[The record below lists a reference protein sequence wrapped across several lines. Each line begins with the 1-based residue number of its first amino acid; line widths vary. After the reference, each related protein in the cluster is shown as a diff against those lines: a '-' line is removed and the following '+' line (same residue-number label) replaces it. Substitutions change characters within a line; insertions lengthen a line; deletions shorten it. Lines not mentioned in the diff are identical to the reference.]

1 MHHKIAHNYS
11 STALFEVY
19 PMVLSLRVVI
29 ASPLL
34 LLALGC
40 STQSSLFEGKKIDY
54 KSAGQ
59 IQPLE
64 IPPDL
69 TSPSSDDRFSIPDGK
84 APSSATLSTYDGAKT
99 AGTTDKAAK
108 VLPTNTKIKVERD
121 GSQRWL
127 KINMPAEELWLQV
140 KDFWQETGFI
150 LKVDAPEAG
159 VMETDWAENRAKIP
173 QDFVRNTIGKIFD
186 GLYST
191 GERDKFRTRLER
203 GKEAGTT
210 EVYIS
215 HRGMQEVYTS
225 ELKKDTRWQPRKA
238 DQELE
243 AEMLLRLANR
253 LGSEDAREQADAA
266 PKPEDRAKL
275 VKAAEGKSQLNVLED
290 FERAWRRVG
299 LALDR
304 IGFTVDDRDRSK
316 GLYFVSYVDA
326 QDDNKVKPK
335 GFFARLFGSGDPKPG
350 KQEQYRILVSDA
362 GENTAVRVQDKA
374 GNAEKTTVGDKILDL
389 LYNQLK

>member
-1 MHHKIAHNYS
+1 MKS
-11 STALFEVY
+11 
-19 PMVLSLRVVI
+19 SLRVVL
-29 ASPLL
+29 ASSLLVPL
-34 LLALGC
+34 LGC
-40 STQSSLFEGKKIDY
+40 STQSSFLESKKIDY

-69 TSPSSDDRFSIPDGK
+69 TSPSSDDRFAVPDGK
-84 APSSATLSTYDGAKT
+84 SSSSTTLSTYESGKIA
-99 AGTTDKAAK
+99 AGSSDKSGK
-108 VLPTNTKIKVERD
+108 VLPVNNKIKLERD

-127 KINMPAEELWLQV
+127 KVDMPAEELWLQV

-150 LKVDAPEAG
+150 LKIDASEAG

-173 QDFVRNTIGKIFD
+173 QDIVRSTLGKVFD

-210 EVYIS
+210 EIYIT

-238 DQELE
+238 DPELE

-253 LGSEDAREQADAA
+253 LGSEAARTQVDAQ

-275 VKAAEGKSQLNVLED
+275 VKSGEGKSQLNVLED

-304 IGFTVDDRDRSK
+304 VGFTVDDRDRSK
-316 GLYFVSYVDA
+316 GIYFVSYVDP

-335 GFFARLFGSGDPKPG
+335 GFFARIFGSGDPKPG
-350 KQEQYRILVSDA
+350 KQDQYRILVSDA
-362 GENTAVRVQDKA
+362 GETTAVRVQDKT
-374 GNAEKTTVGDKILDL
+374 GNPEKTAVGGKILDL
-389 LYNQLK
+389 LYDQLK

>member
-1 MHHKIAHNYS
+1 MKS
-11 STALFEVY
+11 
-19 PMVLSLRVVI
+19 SLRVVI
-29 ASPLL
+29 ASSLL
-34 LLALGC
+34 VPVLGC
-40 STQSSLFEGKKIDY
+40 STQSSFLESKKIDY

-69 TSPSSDDRFSIPDGK
+69 TSPSSDDRFAVPDGK
-84 APSSATLSTYDGAKT
+84 SSSSTTLSTYESGKVA
-99 AGTTDKAAK
+99 AGSSDKSGK
-108 VLPTNTKIKVERD
+108 VLPVNSKIKLERD

-127 KINMPAEELWLQV
+127 KIDMPAEDLWLQV
-140 KDFWQETGFI
+140 RDFWQETGFI
-150 LKVDAPEAG
+150 LKIDASEAG

-173 QDFVRNTIGKIFD
+173 QDILRSTIGKVFD

-210 EVYIS
+210 EVYIT

-238 DQELE
+238 DPELE

-253 LGSEDAREQADAA
+253 LGSEDARTQADAQ
-266 PKPEDRAKL
+266 PKPADRAKL
-275 VKAAEGKSQLNVLED
+275 VKSGEGKSQLDVLED

-304 IGFTVDDRDRSK
+304 VGFTVDDRDRSK
-316 GLYFVSYVDA
+316 GIYFVSYVDP

-335 GFFARLFGSGDPKPG
+335 GFFARIFGSGDSKPG
-350 KQEQYRILVSDA
+350 KQEQYRVLVSDA
-362 GENTAVRVQDKA
+362 GETTAVRIQDKT
-374 GNAEKTTVGDKILDL
+374 GSPEKTAVGGKILEL
-389 LYNQLK
+389 LYDQLK

>member
-1 MHHKIAHNYS
+1 MKS
-11 STALFEVY
+11 
-19 PMVLSLRVVI
+19 SLRVVI
-29 ASPLL
+29 ASSLL
-34 LLALGC
+34 VPVLGC
-40 STQSSLFEGKKIDY
+40 STQSSFLESKKIDY

-69 TSPSSDDRFSIPDGK
+69 TSPSSDDRFAVPDGK
-84 APSSATLSTYDGAKT
+84 SSNSTTLSTYESGKVA
-99 AGTTDKAAK
+99 ARSSDKSGK
-108 VLPTNTKIKVERD
+108 VLPVNSKIKLERD

-127 KINMPAEELWLQV
+127 KIDMPAEDLWLQV
-140 KDFWQETGFI
+140 RDFWQETGFI
-150 LKVDAPEAG
+150 LKIDASEAG

-173 QDFVRNTIGKIFD
+173 QDILRSTIGKVFD

-210 EVYIS
+210 EVYIT

-238 DQELE
+238 DPELE

-253 LGSEDAREQADAA
+253 LGSEDARTQADAQ

-275 VKAAEGKSQLNVLED
+275 VKSGEGKSQLDVLED

-304 IGFTVDDRDRSK
+304 VGFTVDDRDRSK
-316 GLYFVSYVDA
+316 GIYFVSYVDP
-326 QDDNKVKPK
+326 QDDNKVKPR
-335 GFFARLFGSGDPKPG
+335 GFFARIFGSGDPKPG

-362 GENTAVRVQDKA
+362 GETTAVRIQDKT
-374 GNAEKTTVGDKILDL
+374 GSPEKTAVGGKILEL
-389 LYNQLK
+389 LYDQLK

>member
-1 MHHKIAHNYS
+1 MKS
-11 STALFEVY
+11 
-19 PMVLSLRVVI
+19 SLRVVI
-29 ASPLL
+29 ASSLL
-34 LLALGC
+34 VPVLGC
-40 STQSSLFEGKKIDY
+40 STQSSFLESKKIDY

-69 TSPSSDDRFSIPDGK
+69 TSPSSDDRFAVPDGK
-84 APSSATLSTYDGAKT
+84 SSSSTTLSTYESGKVA
-99 AGTTDKAAK
+99 ARSSDKSGK
-108 VLPTNTKIKVERD
+108 VLPVNSKIKLERD

-127 KINMPAEELWLQV
+127 KIDMPAEDLWLQV
-140 KDFWQETGFI
+140 RDFWQETGFI
-150 LKVDAPEAG
+150 LKIDASEAG

-173 QDFVRNTIGKIFD
+173 QDILRSTIGKVFD

-210 EVYIS
+210 EVYIT

-238 DQELE
+238 DPELE

-253 LGSEDAREQADAA
+253 LGSEDARTQADAQ

-275 VKAAEGKSQLNVLED
+275 VKSGEGKSQLDVLED

-304 IGFTVDDRDRSK
+304 VGFTVDDRDRSK
-316 GLYFVSYVDA
+316 GIYFVSYVDP

-335 GFFARLFGSGDPKPG
+335 GFFARIFGSGDPKPG

-362 GENTAVRVQDKA
+362 GETTAVRIQDKT
-374 GNAEKTTVGDKILDL
+374 GSPEKTAVGGKILEL
-389 LYNQLK
+389 LYDQLK

>member
-1 MHHKIAHNYS
+1 MKS
-11 STALFEVY
+11 
-19 PMVLSLRVVI
+19 SLRVVI
-29 ASPLL
+29 ASSLL
-34 LLALGC
+34 VPVLGC
-40 STQSSLFEGKKIDY
+40 STQSSFLESKKIDY

-69 TSPSSDDRFSIPDGK
+69 TSPSSDDRFAVPDGK
-84 APSSATLSTYDGAKT
+84 SSSSTTLSTYESGKIA
-99 AGTTDKAAK
+99 AGSSDKSGK
-108 VLPTNTKIKVERD
+108 VLPVNSKIKLERD

-127 KINMPAEELWLQV
+127 KIDMPAEDLWLQV
-140 KDFWQETGFI
+140 RDFWQETGFI
-150 LKVDAPEAG
+150 LKIDASEAG

-173 QDFVRNTIGKIFD
+173 QDILRSTIGKVFD

-210 EVYIS
+210 EVYIT

-238 DQELE
+238 DPELE

-253 LGSEDAREQADAA
+253 LGSEDARTQADAQ

-275 VKAAEGKSQLNVLED
+275 VKSGEGKSQLDVLED

-304 IGFTVDDRDRSK
+304 VGFTVDDRDRSK
-316 GLYFVSYVDA
+316 GIYFVSYVDP

-335 GFFARLFGSGDPKPG
+335 GFFARIFGSGDPKPG

-362 GENTAVRVQDKA
+362 GETTAVRIQDKT
-374 GNAEKTTVGDKILDL
+374 GTPEKTAVGGKILEL
-389 LYNQLK
+389 LYDQLK

>member
-1 MHHKIAHNYS
+1 MKSYVRA
-11 STALFEVY
+11 AFAA
-19 PMVLSLRVVI
+19 SLLV
-29 ASPLL
+29 S
-34 LLALGC
+34 ALGC
-40 STQSSLFEGKKIDY
+40 STQSSFLESKKIDY

-69 TSPSSDDRFSIPDGK
+69 TAPSADERFTVPDGK
-84 APSSATLSTYDGAKT
+84 SGSSATLSTYEGGKT
-99 AGTTDKAAK
+99 AGTTDKSAK
-108 VLPTNTKIKVERD
+108 VLPTNNKIKLERD

-127 KINMPAEELWLQV
+127 KINLPAEELWLQV

-159 VMETDWAENRAKIP
+159 VMETDWAENRAKLP
-173 QDFVRNTIGKIFD
+173 QDFLRNSLGKVFD

-191 GERDKFRTRLER
+191 AERDKFRTRLER

-215 HRGMQEVYTS
+215 HRGMQEIYTS

-238 DQELE
+238 DPELE
-243 AEMLLRLANR
+243 TEMLLRLANR
-253 LGSEDAREQADAA
+253 LGSEDARAQADAQ

-275 VKAAEGKSQLNVLED
+275 AKAADGKSQLNVLED

-304 IGFTVDDRDRSK
+304 VGFTVDDRDRSK
-316 GLYFVSYVDA
+316 GVYFVSYVDP

-335 GFFARLFGSGDPKPG
+335 GFFARLFGSGDSKPG
-350 KQEQYRILVSDA
+350 KQEQYRISVSDSGA
-362 GENTAVRVQDKA
+362 STAVRVQDKA
-374 GNAEKTTVGDKILDL
+374 GNPEKTPVGDKILDL
-389 LYNQLK
+389 LYAQLK

>member
-1 MHHKIAHNYS
+1 MKS
-11 STALFEVY
+11 SLC
-19 PMVLSLRVVI
+19 VVI
-29 ASPLL
+29 ASSLL
-34 LLALGC
+34 VPMLGC
-40 STQSSLFEGKKIDY
+40 STQSSFLESKKIDY

-69 TSPSSDDRFSIPDGK
+69 TSPSSDDRFAVPDGK
-84 APSSATLSTYDGAKT
+84 SSSSTTLSTYESGKVA
-99 AGTTDKAAK
+99 AGSSDKSGK
-108 VLPTNTKIKVERD
+108 VLPVNSKIKLERD

-127 KINMPAEELWLQV
+127 KIDMPAEDLWLQV
-140 KDFWQETGFI
+140 RDFWQETGFI
-150 LKVDAPEAG
+150 LKIDASEAG

-173 QDFVRNTIGKIFD
+173 QDIVRSTIGKVFD

-210 EVYIS
+210 EVYIT

-238 DQELE
+238 DPELE

-253 LGSEDAREQADAA
+253 LGSEDARTQIDAQ

-275 VKAAEGKSQLNVLED
+275 VKSGEGKSQLDVLED

-304 IGFTVDDRDRSK
+304 VGFTVDDRDRSK
-316 GLYFVSYVDA
+316 GIYFVSYVDP

-335 GFFARLFGSGDPKPG
+335 GFFARIFGSGDPKPG
-350 KQEQYRILVSDA
+350 KQAQYRILVSDA
-362 GENTAVRVQDKA
+362 GETTAVRIQDKT
-374 GNAEKTTVGDKILDL
+374 GTPEKTAVGGKILEL
-389 LYNQLK
+389 LYDQLK

>member
-1 MHHKIAHNYS
+1 MKS
-11 STALFEVY
+11 SLC
-19 PMVLSLRVVI
+19 VVI
-29 ASPLL
+29 ASSLL
-34 LLALGC
+34 VPMLGC
-40 STQSSLFEGKKIDY
+40 STQSSFLESKKIDY

-69 TSPSSDDRFSIPDGK
+69 TSPSSDDRFAVPDGK
-84 APSSATLSTYDGAKT
+84 SSSSTTLSTYESGKVA
-99 AGTTDKAAK
+99 AGSSDKSGK
-108 VLPTNTKIKVERD
+108 VLPVNSKIKLERD

-127 KINMPAEELWLQV
+127 KIDMPAEDLWLQV
-140 KDFWQETGFI
+140 RDFWQETGFI
-150 LKVDAPEAG
+150 LKIDASEAG

-173 QDFVRNTIGKIFD
+173 QDIVRSTIGKVFD

-210 EVYIS
+210 EVYIT

-238 DQELE
+238 DPELE

-253 LGSEDAREQADAA
+253 LGSEDARTQIDAQ

-275 VKAAEGKSQLNVLED
+275 VKSGEGKGQLDVLED

-304 IGFTVDDRDRSK
+304 VGFTVDDRDRSK
-316 GLYFVSYVDA
+316 GIYFVSYVDP

-335 GFFARLFGSGDPKPG
+335 GFFARIFGSGDPKPG

-362 GENTAVRVQDKA
+362 GETTAVRIQDKT
-374 GNAEKTTVGDKILDL
+374 GTPEKTAVGGKILEL
-389 LYNQLK
+389 LYDQLK

>member
-1 MHHKIAHNYS
+1 MSQKIAQSNS
-11 STALFEVY
+11 FSALSEVS
-19 PMVLSLRVVI
+19 PMMSYLRAAIAASLLVSV
-29 ASPLL
+29 
-34 LLALGC
+34 LGC
-40 STQSSLFEGKKIDY
+40 STQSSFLENKKIDY

-69 TSPSSDDRFSIPDGK
+69 TAPSADDRFSVPDGK
-84 APSSATLSTYDGAKT
+84 SGGSTTLSTYEGGKA
-99 AGTTDKAAK
+99 AGTTDKSAK
-108 VLPTNTKIKVERD
+108 VLPTNNKIKLERD
-121 GSQRWL
+121 GGQRWL
-127 KINMPAEELWLQV
+127 KVNVPAEELWLQV

-150 LKVDAPEAG
+150 LKIDAPEAG

-173 QDFVRNTIGKIFD
+173 QDIVRSTIGKVFD

-191 GERDKFRTRLER
+191 AERDKFRTRLER

-238 DQELE
+238 DAELE
-243 AEMLLRLANR
+243 TEMLLRLANR
-253 LGSEDAREQADAA
+253 LGSEDARSQAEAQ

-275 VKAAEGKSQLNVLED
+275 VKASDGKSQLDVLED

-304 IGFTVDDRDRSK
+304 VGFTVDDRDRSK
-316 GLYFVSYVDA
+316 GIYFVSYVDP

-335 GFFARLFGSGDPKPG
+335 GFFARLFGSGDSKPG
-350 KQEQYRILVSDA
+350 KQEQYRISISDA
-362 GENTAVRVQDKA
+362 GNSTAVRVQDKS
-374 GNAEKTTVGDKILDL
+374 GNPEKTPVGDKILDL
-389 LYNQLK
+389 LYAQLK

>member
-1 MHHKIAHNYS
+1 MKYYLRAAIA
-11 STALFEVY
+11 A
-19 PMVLSLRVVI
+19 
-29 ASPLL
+29 PLL
-34 LLALGC
+34 VLALGC
-40 STQSSLFEGKKIDY
+40 STQSSFFANKKIDY

-69 TSPSSDDRFSIPDGK
+69 TAPSSDDRFAVPDGK
-84 APSSATLSTYDGAKT
+84 SQGGTTLSTYEGGKT
-99 AGTTDKAAK
+99 AGTTDKSAK
-108 VLPTNTKIKVERD
+108 VLPTNSKFKLERD
-121 GSQRWL
+121 GNQRWL

-150 LKVDAPEAG
+150 LKIDAPEAG

-173 QDFVRNTIGKIFD
+173 QDILRRTIGKVFD

-203 GKEAGTT
+203 AEESGTT
-210 EVYIS
+210 EVYIT

-238 DQELE
+238 DAELE

-253 LGSEDAREQADAA
+253 LGSEDVRAQADAQ
-266 PKPEDRAKL
+266 PKPVDRAKF
-275 VKAAEGKSQLNVLED
+275 VKASDGKSQLNVLED

-304 IGFTVDDRDRSK
+304 VGFTVDDRDRSK
-316 GLYFVSYVDA
+316 GVYFVSYVDP

-350 KQEQYRILVSDA
+350 KQEQYRIIVSDA
-362 GENTAVRVQDKA
+362 GNSSAVRIQDKA
-374 GNAEKTTVGDKILDL
+374 GNPEKTQVGDKILDL

>member
-1 MHHKIAHNYS
+1 MKS
-11 STALFEVY
+11 
-19 PMVLSLRVVI
+19 SLRVVL
-29 ASPLL
+29 ASSLLVPL
-34 LLALGC
+34 LGC
-40 STQSSLFEGKKIDY
+40 STQSSFLESKKIDY

-69 TSPSSDDRFSIPDGK
+69 TSPSSDDRFAVPDGK
-84 APSSATLSTYDGAKT
+84 SSGSTTLSTYESGKIA
-99 AGTTDKAAK
+99 AGSSDKSGK
-108 VLPTNTKIKVERD
+108 VLPVNSKIKLERD

-127 KINMPAEELWLQV
+127 KIHMPAEELWLQV
-140 KDFWQETGFI
+140 RDFWQETGFI
-150 LKVDAPEAG
+150 LKIDASEAG

-173 QDFVRNTIGKIFD
+173 QDIVRRTIGKVFD

-203 GKEAGTT
+203 GKEPGTT
-210 EVYIS
+210 EIYIT

-238 DQELE
+238 DPELE

-253 LGSEDAREQADAA
+253 LGSEAARTQVDAQ
-266 PKPEDRAKL
+266 PKPEDRTKL
-275 VKAAEGKSQLNVLED
+275 VKSGEGKSQLNVLED

-304 IGFTVDDRDRSK
+304 VGFTVDDRDRSK
-316 GLYFVSYVDA
+316 GIYFVSYVDP
-326 QDDNKVKPK
+326 QDDNKVKPR
-335 GFFARLFGSGDPKPG
+335 GFFARIFGSGDPKPG
-350 KQEQYRILVSDA
+350 KQDQYRILVSDA
-362 GENTAVRVQDKA
+362 GETTAVRVQDKT
-374 GNAEKTTVGDKILDL
+374 GNPEKTAVGGKILEL
-389 LYNQLK
+389 LYDQLK

>member
-1 MHHKIAHNYS
+1 MKS
-11 STALFEVY
+11 
-19 PMVLSLRVVI
+19 SLRVVI
-29 ASPLL
+29 ASSLL
-34 LLALGC
+34 VPVLGC
-40 STQSSLFEGKKIDY
+40 STQSSFLESKKIDY

-69 TSPSSDDRFSIPDGK
+69 TSPSSDDRFAVPDGK
-84 APSSATLSTYDGAKT
+84 SSNSTTLSTYESGKVA
-99 AGTTDKAAK
+99 ARSSDKSGK
-108 VLPTNTKIKVERD
+108 VLPVNSKIKLERD

-127 KINMPAEELWLQV
+127 KIDMPAEDLWLQV
-140 KDFWQETGFI
+140 RDFWQETGFI
-150 LKVDAPEAG
+150 LKIDASEAG

-173 QDFVRNTIGKIFD
+173 QDILRSTIGKVFD

-210 EVYIS
+210 EVYIT

-238 DQELE
+238 DPELE

-253 LGSEDAREQADAA
+253 LGSEDARTQADAQ
-266 PKPEDRAKL
+266 PKPADRAKL
-275 VKAAEGKSQLNVLED
+275 VKSGEGKSQLDVLED

-304 IGFTVDDRDRSK
+304 VGFTVDDRDRSK
-316 GLYFVSYVDA
+316 GIYFVSYVDP

-335 GFFARLFGSGDPKPG
+335 GFFARIFGSGDSKPG
-350 KQEQYRILVSDA
+350 KQEQYRVLVSDA
-362 GENTAVRVQDKA
+362 GETTAVRIQDKT
-374 GNAEKTTVGDKILDL
+374 GSPEKTAVGGKILEL
-389 LYNQLK
+389 LYDQLK

>member
-1 MHHKIAHNYS
+1 MKS
-11 STALFEVY
+11 
-19 PMVLSLRVVI
+19 SLRVVI
-29 ASPLL
+29 ASSLL
-34 LLALGC
+34 VPVLGC
-40 STQSSLFEGKKIDY
+40 STQSSFLESKKIDY

-69 TSPSSDDRFSIPDGK
+69 TSPSSDDRFAVPDGK
-84 APSSATLSTYDGAKT
+84 SSSSTTLSTYESGKVA
-99 AGTTDKAAK
+99 AGSSDKSGK
-108 VLPTNTKIKVERD
+108 VLPVNSKIKLERD

-127 KINMPAEELWLQV
+127 KIDMPAEDLWLPV
-140 KDFWQETGFI
+140 RDFWQETGFI
-150 LKVDAPEAG
+150 LKIDASEAG

-173 QDFVRNTIGKIFD
+173 QDILRSTIGKVFD

-210 EVYIS
+210 EVYIT

-238 DQELE
+238 DPELE

-253 LGSEDAREQADAA
+253 LGSEDARTQADAQ

-275 VKAAEGKSQLNVLED
+275 VKSGEGKSQLDVLED

-304 IGFTVDDRDRSK
+304 VGFTVDDRDRSK
-316 GLYFVSYVDA
+316 GIYFVSYVDP

-335 GFFARLFGSGDPKPG
+335 GFFARIFGSGDPKPG

-362 GENTAVRVQDKA
+362 GETTAVRIQDKT
-374 GNAEKTTVGDKILDL
+374 GSPEKTAVGGKILEL
-389 LYNQLK
+389 LYDQLK

>member
-1 MHHKIAHNYS
+1 MKS
-11 STALFEVY
+11 SLC
-19 PMVLSLRVVI
+19 VVI
-29 ASPLL
+29 ASSLL
-34 LLALGC
+34 VPMLGC
-40 STQSSLFEGKKIDY
+40 STQSSFLESKKIDY

-69 TSPSSDDRFSIPDGK
+69 TSPSSDDRFAVPDGK
-84 APSSATLSTYDGAKT
+84 SSSSTTLSTYESGKVA
-99 AGTTDKAAK
+99 AGSSDKSGK
-108 VLPTNTKIKVERD
+108 VLPVNSKIKLERD

-127 KINMPAEELWLQV
+127 KIDMPAEDLWLQV
-140 KDFWQETGFI
+140 RDFWQETGFI
-150 LKVDAPEAG
+150 LKIDASEAG

-173 QDFVRNTIGKIFD
+173 QDIVRSTIGKVFD

-210 EVYIS
+210 EVYIT

-238 DQELE
+238 DPELE

-253 LGSEDAREQADAA
+253 LGSEDARTQADAQ

-275 VKAAEGKSQLNVLED
+275 VKSGEGKGQLDVLED

-304 IGFTVDDRDRSK
+304 VGFTVDDRDRSK
-316 GLYFVSYVDA
+316 GIYFVSYVDP

-335 GFFARLFGSGDPKPG
+335 GFFARIFGSGDPKPG

-362 GENTAVRVQDKA
+362 GETTAVRIQDKT
-374 GNAEKTTVGDKILDL
+374 GTPEKTAVGGKILEL
-389 LYNQLK
+389 LYDQLK

>member
-1 MHHKIAHNYS
+1 MKSYVHAAIA
-11 STALFEVY
+11 A
-19 PMVLSLRVVI
+19 SLLV
-29 ASPLL
+29 S
-34 LLALGC
+34 ALGC
-40 STQSSLFEGKKIDY
+40 STQSSFLESKKIDY

-69 TSPSSDDRFSIPDGK
+69 TAPSADERFSVPDGK
-84 APSSATLSTYDGAKT
+84 SGSSATLSTYEGGKT
-99 AGTTDKAAK
+99 AGTTDKSAK
-108 VLPTNTKIKVERD
+108 VLPTNNKIKLERD

-150 LKVDAPEAG
+150 LKIDAPEAG
-159 VMETDWAENRAKIP
+159 LMETDWAENRAKLP
-173 QDFVRNTIGKIFD
+173 QDFLRNSLGKVFD

-191 GERDKFRTRLER
+191 AERDKFRTRLER

-215 HRGMQEVYTS
+215 HRGMQEIYTS

-238 DQELE
+238 DPELE
-243 AEMLLRLANR
+243 TEMLLRLANR
-253 LGSEDAREQADAA
+253 LGSEDARAQADVQ

-275 VKAAEGKSQLNVLED
+275 TKAADGKSQLNVLED

-304 IGFTVDDRDRSK
+304 VGFTVDDRDRSK
-316 GLYFVSYVDA
+316 GVYFVSYVDP

-335 GFFARLFGSGDPKPG
+335 GFFARLFGSGDSKPG

-362 GENTAVRVQDKA
+362 GESTAVRVQDK
-374 GNAEKTTVGDKILDL
+374 GGDPEKSPVGDKILDL
-389 LYNQLK
+389 LYAQLK

>member
-1 MHHKIAHNYS
+1 MKS
-11 STALFEVY
+11 
-19 PMVLSLRVVI
+19 SLRVVI
-29 ASPLL
+29 ASSLL
-34 LLALGC
+34 VPVLGC
-40 STQSSLFEGKKIDY
+40 STQSSFLESKKIDY

-69 TSPSSDDRFSIPDGK
+69 TSPSSDDRFAVPDGK
-84 APSSATLSTYDGAKT
+84 SSSSTTLSTYESGKVA
-99 AGTTDKAAK
+99 AGSSDKSGK
-108 VLPTNTKIKVERD
+108 VLPVNSKIKLERD

-127 KINMPAEELWLQV
+127 KIDMPAEDLWLQV
-140 KDFWQETGFI
+140 RDFWQETGFI
-150 LKVDAPEAG
+150 LKIDTSEAG

-173 QDFVRNTIGKIFD
+173 QDILRSTIGKVFD

-203 GKEAGTT
+203 GKEPGTT

-238 DQELE
+238 DPELE

-253 LGSEDAREQADAA
+253 LGSEDARTQADAQ

-275 VKAAEGKSQLNVLED
+275 VKSGEGKSQLDVLED

-304 IGFTVDDRDRSK
+304 VGFTVDDRDRSK
-316 GLYFVSYVDA
+316 GIYFVSYVDP

-335 GFFARLFGSGDPKPG
+335 GFFARIFGSGDPKPG

-362 GENTAVRVQDKA
+362 GETTAVRIQDKT
-374 GNAEKTTVGDKILDL
+374 GTPEKTAVGGKILEL
-389 LYNQLK
+389 LYDQLK

>member
-1 MHHKIAHNYS
+1 MKS
-11 STALFEVY
+11 
-19 PMVLSLRVVI
+19 SLRVVI
-29 ASPLL
+29 ASSLL
-34 LLALGC
+34 VPVLGC
-40 STQSSLFEGKKIDY
+40 STQSSFLESKKIDY

-69 TSPSSDDRFSIPDGK
+69 TSPSSDDRFAVPDGK
-84 APSSATLSTYDGAKT
+84 SSNSTTLSTYESGKVA
-99 AGTTDKAAK
+99 ARSSDKSGK
-108 VLPTNTKIKVERD
+108 VLPVNSRIKLERD

-127 KINMPAEELWLQV
+127 KIDMPAEDLWLQV
-140 KDFWQETGFI
+140 RDFWQETGFI
-150 LKVDAPEAG
+150 LKIDASEAG

-173 QDFVRNTIGKIFD
+173 QDILRSTIGKVFD

-210 EVYIS
+210 EVYIT

-238 DQELE
+238 DPELE

-253 LGSEDAREQADAA
+253 LGSEDARTQADAQ
-266 PKPEDRAKL
+266 PKPADRAKL
-275 VKAAEGKSQLNVLED
+275 VKSGEGKSQLDVLED

-304 IGFTVDDRDRSK
+304 VGFTVDDRDRSK
-316 GLYFVSYVDA
+316 GIYFVSYVDP

-335 GFFARLFGSGDPKPG
+335 GFFARIFGSGDSKPG
-350 KQEQYRILVSDA
+350 KQEQYRVLVSDA
-362 GENTAVRVQDKA
+362 GETTAVRIQDKT
-374 GNAEKTTVGDKILDL
+374 GSPEKTAVGGKILEL
-389 LYNQLK
+389 LYDQLK

>member
-1 MHHKIAHNYS
+1 MKS
-11 STALFEVY
+11 
-19 PMVLSLRVVI
+19 SLRVVI
-29 ASPLL
+29 ASSLL
-34 LLALGC
+34 VPVLGC
-40 STQSSLFEGKKIDY
+40 STQSSFLESKKIDY

-69 TSPSSDDRFSIPDGK
+69 TSPSSDDRFAVPDGK
-84 APSSATLSTYDGAKT
+84 SSSSTTLSTYESGKIA
-99 AGTTDKAAK
+99 AGSSDKSGK
-108 VLPTNTKIKVERD
+108 VLPVNSKIKLERD

-127 KINMPAEELWLQV
+127 KIDMPAEDLWLQV
-140 KDFWQETGFI
+140 RDFWQETGFI
-150 LKVDAPEAG
+150 LKIDASEAG

-173 QDFVRNTIGKIFD
+173 QDILRSTIGKVFD

-238 DQELE
+238 DPELE

-253 LGSEDAREQADAA
+253 LGSEDARTQADAQ

-275 VKAAEGKSQLNVLED
+275 VKSGEGKSQLDVLED

-304 IGFTVDDRDRSK
+304 VGFTVDDRDRSK
-316 GLYFVSYVDA
+316 GIYFVSYVDP

-335 GFFARLFGSGDPKPG
+335 GFFARIFGSGDPKPG

-362 GENTAVRVQDKA
+362 GETTAVRIQDKT
-374 GNAEKTTVGDKILDL
+374 GSPEKTAVGGKILEL
-389 LYNQLK
+389 LYDQLK

>member
-1 MHHKIAHNYS
+1 MKS
-11 STALFEVY
+11 
-19 PMVLSLRVVI
+19 SLRVVI
-29 ASPLL
+29 ASSLL
-34 LLALGC
+34 VPVLGC
-40 STQSSLFEGKKIDY
+40 STQSSFLESKKIDY

-69 TSPSSDDRFSIPDGK
+69 TSPSSDDRFAVPDGK
-84 APSSATLSTYDGAKT
+84 SSNSTTLSTYESGKVA
-99 AGTTDKAAK
+99 ARSSDKSGK
-108 VLPTNTKIKVERD
+108 VLPVNSKIKLERD

-127 KINMPAEELWLQV
+127 KIDMPAEDLWLQV
-140 KDFWQETGFI
+140 RDFWQETGFI
-150 LKVDAPEAG
+150 LKIDASEAG

-173 QDFVRNTIGKIFD
+173 QDILRSTIGKVFD

-210 EVYIS
+210 EVYIT

-238 DQELE
+238 DPELE

-253 LGSEDAREQADAA
+253 LGSEDARTQADAQ

-275 VKAAEGKSQLNVLED
+275 VKLGEGKSQLDVLED

-304 IGFTVDDRDRSK
+304 VGFTVDDRDRSK
-316 GLYFVSYVDA
+316 GIYFVSYVDP

-335 GFFARLFGSGDPKPG
+335 GFFARIFGSGDPKPG

-362 GENTAVRVQDKA
+362 GETTAVRIQDKT
-374 GNAEKTTVGDKILDL
+374 GTPEKTAVGGKILEL
-389 LYNQLK
+389 LYDQLK

>member
-1 MHHKIAHNYS
+1 MKS
-11 STALFEVY
+11 
-19 PMVLSLRVVI
+19 SLRVVI
-29 ASPLL
+29 ASSLL
-34 LLALGC
+34 VPMLGC
-40 STQSSLFEGKKIDY
+40 STQSSFLESKKIDY

-69 TSPSSDDRFSIPDGK
+69 TSPSSDDRFAVPDGK
-84 APSSATLSTYDGAKT
+84 SSSGTTLSTYESGKVA
-99 AGTTDKAAK
+99 AGSSDKSGK
-108 VLPTNTKIKVERD
+108 VLPVNSKIKLERD

-127 KINMPAEELWLQV
+127 KIDMPAEDLWLQV
-140 KDFWQETGFI
+140 RDFWQETGFI
-150 LKVDAPEAG
+150 LKIDASEAG

-173 QDFVRNTIGKIFD
+173 QDIVRSTIGKVFD

-210 EVYIS
+210 EVYIT

-238 DQELE
+238 DPELE

-253 LGSEDAREQADAA
+253 LGSEDARTQIDAQ

-275 VKAAEGKSQLNVLED
+275 VKSGEGKSQLDVLED

-304 IGFTVDDRDRSK
+304 VGFTVDDRDRSK
-316 GLYFVSYVDA
+316 GIYFVSYVDP

-335 GFFARLFGSGDPKPG
+335 GFFARIFGSGDPKPG

-362 GENTAVRVQDKA
+362 GETTAVRIQDKT
-374 GNAEKTTVGDKILDL
+374 GTPEKTAVGGKILEL
-389 LYNQLK
+389 LYDQLK

>member
-1 MHHKIAHNYS
+1 MKS
-11 STALFEVY
+11 
-19 PMVLSLRVVI
+19 SLRVVI
-29 ASPLL
+29 ASSLL
-34 LLALGC
+34 VPVLGC
-40 STQSSLFEGKKIDY
+40 STQSSFLESKKIDY

-69 TSPSSDDRFSIPDGK
+69 TSPSSDDRFAVPDGK
-84 APSSATLSTYDGAKT
+84 SSSSTTLSTYESGKVA
-99 AGTTDKAAK
+99 AGSSDKSGK
-108 VLPTNTKIKVERD
+108 VLPVNSKIKLERD

-127 KINMPAEELWLQV
+127 KIDMPAEDLWLQV
-140 KDFWQETGFI
+140 RDFWQETGFI
-150 LKVDAPEAG
+150 LKIDASEAG

-173 QDFVRNTIGKIFD
+173 QDILRSTIGKVFD

-210 EVYIS
+210 EVYIT

-238 DQELE
+238 DPELE

-253 LGSEDAREQADAA
+253 LGSEDARTQADAQ

-275 VKAAEGKSQLNVLED
+275 VKSGEGKSQLDVLED

-304 IGFTVDDRDRSK
+304 VGFTVDDRDRSK
-316 GLYFVSYVDA
+316 GIYFVSYVDP

-335 GFFARLFGSGDPKPG
+335 GFFARIFGSGDSKPG
-350 KQEQYRILVSDA
+350 KQEQYRVLVSDA
-362 GENTAVRVQDKA
+362 GETTAVRIQDKT
-374 GNAEKTTVGDKILDL
+374 GSPEKTAVGGKILEL
-389 LYNQLK
+389 LYDQLK

>member
-1 MHHKIAHNYS
+1 MKS
-11 STALFEVY
+11 SLC
-19 PMVLSLRVVI
+19 VVI
-29 ASPLL
+29 ASSLL
-34 LLALGC
+34 VPMLGC
-40 STQSSLFEGKKIDY
+40 STQSSFLESKKIDY

-69 TSPSSDDRFSIPDGK
+69 TSPSSDDRFAVPDGK
-84 APSSATLSTYDGAKT
+84 SSSSTTLSTYESGKVA
-99 AGTTDKAAK
+99 AGSSDKSGK
-108 VLPTNTKIKVERD
+108 VLPVNSKIKLERD

-127 KINMPAEELWLQV
+127 KIDMPAEDLWLQV
-140 KDFWQETGFI
+140 RDFWQETGFI
-150 LKVDAPEAG
+150 LKIDASEAG

-173 QDFVRNTIGKIFD
+173 QDIVRSTIGKVFD

-210 EVYIS
+210 EVYIT

-238 DQELE
+238 DPELE

-253 LGSEDAREQADAA
+253 LGSEDARTQIDAQ

-275 VKAAEGKSQLNVLED
+275 VKSGEGKSQLDVLED

-304 IGFTVDDRDRSK
+304 VGFTVDDRDRSK
-316 GLYFVSYVDA
+316 GIYFVSYVDP

-335 GFFARLFGSGDPKPG
+335 GFFARIFGSGDPKPG

-362 GENTAVRVQDKA
+362 GETTAVRIQDKT
-374 GNAEKTTVGDKILDL
+374 GTPEKTAVGGKILEL
-389 LYNQLK
+389 LYDQLK

>member
-1 MHHKIAHNYS
+1 MKS
-11 STALFEVY
+11 SLC
-19 PMVLSLRVVI
+19 VVI
-29 ASPLL
+29 ASSLL
-34 LLALGC
+34 VPMLGC
-40 STQSSLFEGKKIDY
+40 STQSSFLESKKIDY

-69 TSPSSDDRFSIPDGK
+69 TSPSSDDRFAVPDGK
-84 APSSATLSTYDGAKT
+84 SSSSTTLSTYESGKVA
-99 AGTTDKAAK
+99 AGSSDKSGK
-108 VLPTNTKIKVERD
+108 VLPVNSKIKLERD

-127 KINMPAEELWLQV
+127 KIDMPAEDLWLQV
-140 KDFWQETGFI
+140 RDFWQETGFI
-150 LKVDAPEAG
+150 LKIDASEAG

-173 QDFVRNTIGKIFD
+173 QDIVRSTIGKVFD

-210 EVYIS
+210 EVYIT

-238 DQELE
+238 DPELE

-253 LGSEDAREQADAA
+253 LGSEDARTQADAQ

-275 VKAAEGKSQLNVLED
+275 VKSGEGKGQLDVLED

-304 IGFTVDDRDRSK
+304 VGFTVDDRDRSK
-316 GLYFVSYVDA
+316 GIYFVSYVDP

-335 GFFARLFGSGDPKPG
+335 GFFARIFGSGDPKPG
-350 KQEQYRILVSDA
+350 KQAQYRILVSDA
-362 GENTAVRVQDKA
+362 GETTAVRIQDKT
-374 GNAEKTTVGDKILDL
+374 GTPEKTAVGGKILEL
-389 LYNQLK
+389 LYDQLK

>member
-1 MHHKIAHNYS
+1 MKS
-11 STALFEVY
+11 SMRVVVAS
-19 PMVLSLRVVI
+19 LSLLF
-29 ASPLL
+29 AF
-34 LLALGC
+34 GC
-40 STQSSLFEGKKIDY
+40 STQSSFLESKKINY

-69 TSPSSDDRFSIPDGK
+69 TSPSADDRFSVPDGK
-84 APSSATLSTYDGAKT
+84 GPASATLSNYDGEKK
-99 AGTTDKAAK
+99 AGSTDKTAK
-108 VLPTNTKIKVERD
+108 VLPTNSKIKIERD

-140 KDFWQETGFI
+140 KDFWQESGFI

-173 QDFVRNTIGKIFD
+173 QDIVRSTIGKVFD

-203 GKEAGTT
+203 GKDANTT
-210 EVYIS
+210 EVYIT
-215 HRGMQEVYTS
+215 HRGMQEIYTS

-238 DQELE
+238 DVELE

-253 LGSEDAREQADAA
+253 LGSGDARAQADAV
-266 PKPEDRAKL
+266 PKQEDRAKL
-275 VKAAEGKSQLNVLED
+275 VKAGDGKSQLDVLED

-304 IGFTVDDRDRSK
+304 VGFTVDDRDRSK
-316 GLYFVSYVDA
+316 GVYFVSYVDP

-335 GFFARLFGSGDPKPG
+335 GFFARLFGRGDSKPG
-350 KQEQYRILVSDA
+350 KQEQYRIVVGDA
-362 GENTAVRVQDKA
+362 GESTAVRVQDKA
-374 GNAEKTTVGDKILDL
+374 GNPEKTPVGDKILDL

>member
-1 MHHKIAHNYS
+1 MKS
-11 STALFEVY
+11 
-19 PMVLSLRVVI
+19 SLRVVI
-29 ASPLL
+29 ASSLL
-34 LLALGC
+34 VPVLGC
-40 STQSSLFEGKKIDY
+40 STQSSFLESKKIDY

-69 TSPSSDDRFSIPDGK
+69 TSPSSDDRFAVPDGK
-84 APSSATLSTYDGAKT
+84 SSSSTTLSTYESGKVA
-99 AGTTDKAAK
+99 AGSSDKSGK
-108 VLPTNTKIKVERD
+108 VLPVNSKIKLERD

-127 KINMPAEELWLQV
+127 KIDMPAEDLWLQV
-140 KDFWQETGFI
+140 RDFWQETGFI
-150 LKVDAPEAG
+150 LKIDASEAG

-173 QDFVRNTIGKIFD
+173 QDILRSTIGKVFD

-210 EVYIS
+210 EVYIT

-238 DQELE
+238 DPELE

-253 LGSEDAREQADAA
+253 LGSEDARTQIDAQ

-275 VKAAEGKSQLNVLED
+275 VKSGEGKSQLDVLED

-304 IGFTVDDRDRSK
+304 VGFTVDDRDRSK
-316 GLYFVSYVDA
+316 GIYFVSYVDP

-335 GFFARLFGSGDPKPG
+335 GFFARIFGSGDPKPG

-362 GENTAVRVQDKA
+362 GETTAVRIQDKT
-374 GNAEKTTVGDKILDL
+374 GSPEKTAVGGKILEL
-389 LYNQLK
+389 LYDQLK

>member
-1 MHHKIAHNYS
+1 MKS
-11 STALFEVY
+11 
-19 PMVLSLRVVI
+19 SLRVVI
-29 ASPLL
+29 ASSLL
-34 LLALGC
+34 IPVLGC
-40 STQSSLFEGKKIDY
+40 STQSSFLESKKIDY

-69 TSPSSDDRFSIPDGK
+69 TSPSSDDRFAVPDGK
-84 APSSATLSTYDGAKT
+84 SSNSTTLSTYESGKVA
-99 AGTTDKAAK
+99 ARSSDKSGK
-108 VLPTNTKIKVERD
+108 VLPVNSKIKLERD

-127 KINMPAEELWLQV
+127 KIDMPAEDLWLQV
-140 KDFWQETGFI
+140 RDFWQETGFI
-150 LKVDAPEAG
+150 LKIDASEAG

-173 QDFVRNTIGKIFD
+173 QDILRSTIGKVFD

-238 DQELE
+238 DPELE

-253 LGSEDAREQADAA
+253 LGSEDARTQADAQPMPA
-266 PKPEDRAKL
+266 DRAKL
-275 VKAAEGKSQLNVLED
+275 VKSGEGKSQLDVLED
-290 FERAWRRVG
+290 FERAWRRIG

-304 IGFTVDDRDRSK
+304 VGFTVDDRDRSK
-316 GLYFVSYVDA
+316 GIYFVSYVDP

-335 GFFARLFGSGDPKPG
+335 GFFARIFGSGDSKPG
-350 KQEQYRILVSDA
+350 KQEQYRVLVSDA
-362 GENTAVRVQDKA
+362 GETTAVRILDKT
-374 GNAEKTTVGDKILDL
+374 GSPEKTAVGGKILEL
-389 LYNQLK
+389 LYDQLK